1 MAQATALTQ
10 EMDAHSA
17 QRLAYRRL
25 LTVVHHAAWHLLK
38 QGKMLELMMIWTSLR
53 AKQGYPEAHNTSIAL
68 HIPLLFSFRSELSG
82 HHCSGVDV

>member
-17 QRLAYRRL
+17 HRLAYRRP

-38 QGKMLELMMIWTSLR
+38 QGKMLKLMMIWSLLR
-53 AKQGYPEAHNTSIAL
+53 AKQAKSTLKRTMLP
-68 HIPLLFSFRSELSG
+68 
-82 HHCSGVDV
+82 

>member
-25 LTVVHHAAWHLLK
+25 LTVAHHPAWHLLK

-53 AKQGYPEAHNTSIAL
+53 AKQGKSTLKHTILP
-68 HIPLLFSFRSELSG
+68 
-82 HHCSGVDV
+82 